1 MNENMITST
10 NYIEGKEIKEYLGM
24 VFGTTI
30 RTRGILGNFI
40 VFFESLKGGKIKSYL
55 SELEKAKVETIKE
68 MIKEADKLGADAI
81 LGVDW
86 DMDEVLGNKM
96 MVSMNG
102 TAVKFKEG
110 K

>member
-1 MNENMITST
+1 MIVTST
-10 NYIEGKEIKEYLGM
+10 FYVEDREIKEYLGI
-24 VFGTTI
+24 VFGNTI

-40 VFFESLKGGKIKSYL
+40 AFFEGLKGGKIRSYL
-55 SELEKAKVETIKE
+55 SELEKAKNEAMEE
-68 MIKEADKLGADAI
+68 MVKNAEKLGADAI

-102 TAVKFKEG
+102 TAVKFKEV
-110 K
+110 KR